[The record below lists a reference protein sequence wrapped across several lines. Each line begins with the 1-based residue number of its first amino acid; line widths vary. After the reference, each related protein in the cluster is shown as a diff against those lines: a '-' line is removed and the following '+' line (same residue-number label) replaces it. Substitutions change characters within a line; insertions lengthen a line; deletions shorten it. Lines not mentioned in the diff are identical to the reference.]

1 MRIAIISY
9 SLTGNNDALASNIAS
24 ELSAEHIRITE
35 SQKRG
40 YGEITLDLL
49 LNRTPEASP
58 APQVLAQYEGLI
70 FVAPVWMGQPAFPL
84 RGYLKFLKTHPCSY
98 GFATISGGS
107 LNPNPQLKNHL
118 IKRTGKE
125 PQVFVDQYI
134 SDLLPKDIK
143 ADPKAVEAYRLTES
157 DLRQLTAKAV
167 GELRK
172 YF

>member
-35 SQKRG
+35 PQKRG

-84 RGYLKFLKTHPCSY
+84 R
-98 GFATISGGS
+98 GGS